1 MRALTKKLYRDL
13 WTMRGQALAIALVV
27 AGWSPGEAFPT
38 GPDLLAA
45 SGAAFAAVL
54 IGQAGNAFACRS
66 ATRPPGRLGWFT
78 NRLLVIA
85 IVVQLL
91 ALAAFLLV
99 EPLAE
104 LLEHR
109 PPPPAAFVVSVLA
122 APAVLAADRIHKVVR
137 ARRRAAT

>member
-1 MRALTKKLYRDL
+1 MAEGAVDDIRDVLHSLQYRRHPAWCQGAEL
-13 WTMRGQALAIALVV
+13 QSRV
-27 AGWSPGEAFPT
+27 AGGPPGEAFPT

-109 PPPPAAFVVSVLA
+109 PPPPAALA
-122 APAVLAADRIHKVVR
+122 RC
-137 ARRRAAT
+137 RRGRCRWCRC